1 MSGSLWVEFLEP
13 EQHECV
19 SVCLLVVTDV
29 SDITR
34 FLSVF
39 NEPHAGV
46 IQAARQLLSDEQAP
60 LRQKLLADL
69 LHHVSQNITAETR
82 EQDPSWFEGM
92 WPGMTMVARVSGANR
107 EEPLWS
113 REAQGDLCLFQIPIL
128 LNQG

>member
-1 MSGSLWVEFLEP
+1 MGP

-19 SVCLLVVTDV
+19 SVCLMVVSDV

-46 IQAARQLLSDEQAP
+46 IRAARQLLSDERAP

-69 LHHVSQNITAETR
+69 LHHVNQNITAETR
-82 EQDPSWFEGM
+82 EQDPPWFEGM
-92 WPGMTMVARVSGANR
+92 WTGVTMWPGCLGQAGKGLFRAETR
-107 EEPLWS
+107 E
-113 REAQGDLCLFQIPIL
+113 DLCPFQVLMLP
-128 LNQG
+128 NQG

>member
-1 MSGSLWVEFLEP
+1 MCF
-13 EQHECV
+13 
-19 SVCLLVVTDV
+19 CLSPGVADV

-46 IQAARQLLSDEQAP
+46 IRAARQLLSDEQAP

-92 WPGMTMVARVSGANR
+92 WIGVTMVARMSGAG
-107 EEPLWS
+107 EEGPL
-113 REAQGDLCLFQIPIL
+113 
-128 LNQG
+128 